1 MVHRIIA
8 PLFVTQDRQVVMT
21 ALRWD
26 AGAMALA
33 SPKLRAAPRR
43 NELSGFRCP
52 GGQRDWPPSIYIFEI
67 MRVRDTE
74 EEGYMYMFEYYIIY
88 LDLKIYIYISYIL
101 DSFCSLG
108 YILIL

>member
-1 MVHRIIA
+1 M
-8 PLFVTQDRQVVMT
+8 VMT

-88 LDLKIYIYISYIL
+88 LDLKIYIYIYQL
-101 DSFCSLG
+101 YLG
-108 YILIL
+108 FLL